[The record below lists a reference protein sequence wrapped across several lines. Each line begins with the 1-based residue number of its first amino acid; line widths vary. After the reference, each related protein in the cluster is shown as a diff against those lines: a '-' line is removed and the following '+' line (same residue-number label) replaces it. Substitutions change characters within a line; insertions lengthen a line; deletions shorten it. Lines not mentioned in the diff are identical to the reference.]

1 MKTDF
6 LSIKC
11 GDFVVI
17 SSSRNSFDD
26 WWVGQV
32 IFRVG
37 GSIDSSV
44 NTLFQVLDLD
54 TGRIKIVNAGFAKG
68 ISRMTCLRS

>member
-1 MKTDF
+1 METGF

-17 SSSRNSFDD
+17 SSSLNSFDD

-37 GSIDSSV
+37 GSVDPSV
-44 NTLFQVLDLD
+44 NTLFQVIDID
-54 TGRIKIVNAGFAKG
+54 TGKIKIVDASFVKG
-68 ISRMTCLRS
+68 LVE